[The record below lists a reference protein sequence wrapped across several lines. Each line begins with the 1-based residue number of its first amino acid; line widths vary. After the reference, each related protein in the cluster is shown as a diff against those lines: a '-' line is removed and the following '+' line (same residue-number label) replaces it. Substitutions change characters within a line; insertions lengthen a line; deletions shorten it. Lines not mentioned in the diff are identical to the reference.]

1 MNLRI
6 FVGHDSRYMQ
16 ATKTCMQSIYDHFP
30 HADIS
35 YLDKPKLKELN
46 FYGREDVPGE
56 STEFSFT
63 RFYTP
68 MLMHYE
74 GISIFCDNDFL
85 WKSDIREVIDYLN
98 GNAMAVVKHPEY
110 EIQENKMDGTK
121 NKSYPKKN
129 WSSLMVF
136 DNARMKNVLTKQY
149 LDNASP
155 AQLHEFHF
163 INENRIGSIPIE
175 YNCLVGHYDCDKAK
189 ALHFTNGG
197 PWFDEYK
204 DGPHAEE
211 WWKVYNSL

>member
-6 FVGHDSRYMQ
+6 FVGHDSRYMD
-16 ATKTCMQSIYDHFP
+16 ATKVCMQSIRNYYP
-30 HADIS
+30 NADIT
-35 YLDKPKLKELN
+35 YLEKSKLKELGI
-46 FYGREDVPGE
+46 YGREDVEGE

-63 RFYTP
+63 RFYCP
-68 MLMHYE
+68 MIMHYE

-85 WKSDIREVIDYLN
+85 WKCDIKEVLDYLG

-110 EIQENKMDGTK
+110 EIQENKMDGAK
-121 NKSYPKKN
+121 NKNYPKKN

-136 DNARMKNVLTKQY
+136 DNARMKSKLSKAY

-163 INENRIGSIPIE
+163 INENRIGSIPLE
-175 YNCLVGHYDCDKAK
+175 YNSLVGHYDLKDAK
-189 ALHFTNGG
+189 ALHYTNGG
-197 PWFDEYK
+197 PWFEAWK
-204 DGPHAEE
+204 ETEASEE